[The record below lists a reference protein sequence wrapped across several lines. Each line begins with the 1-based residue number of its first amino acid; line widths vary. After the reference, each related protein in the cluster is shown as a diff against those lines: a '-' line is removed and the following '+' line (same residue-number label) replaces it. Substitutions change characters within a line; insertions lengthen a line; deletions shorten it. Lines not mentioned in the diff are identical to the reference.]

1 MLHLNSMKSS
11 ADIVVSLGSA
21 HHDLHLMRP
30 KEQTL
35 RPEGFCVQSITYT
48 VALPLLACSL
58 IAVKMSFNS
67 GHGNPRKICLQLI
80 RDGKMNGKNVYR
92 DTKSLQVVLGSACLS
107 IE

>member
-11 ADIVVSLGSA
+11 AEIVVSLGSA
-21 HHDLHLMRP
+21 HHDLHLMKP

-58 IAVKMSFNS
+58 IALMIFN
-67 GHGNPRKICLQLI
+67 HRINIYTYIL
-80 RDGKMNGKNVYR
+80 
-92 DTKSLQVVLGSACLS
+92 DTKSQRLHSRKRTDRCMH
-107 IE
+107 

>member
-21 HHDLHLMRP
+21 HRELHLMRP

-35 RPEGFCVQSITYT
+35 RLERICVQSITYT

-67 GHGNPRKICLQLI
+67 GHGSPPRICLQLI
-80 RDGKMNGKNVYR
+80 RDGKMIGKNVYR